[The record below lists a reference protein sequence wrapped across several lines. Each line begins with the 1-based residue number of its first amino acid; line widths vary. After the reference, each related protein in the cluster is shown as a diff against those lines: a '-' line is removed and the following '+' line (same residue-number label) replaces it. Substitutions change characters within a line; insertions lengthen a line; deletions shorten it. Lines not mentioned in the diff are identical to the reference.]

1 MFYKTHISLRPGAFT
16 DPPARFGDNWKHS
29 DNTWNIPSE
38 SFPPDEPPSRWIES
52 IFADVVSRCAFCSVA
67 GWLTRKLN
75 SWPWRSPCTQT
86 TLLWCYFMLESV
98 SQRYI
103 WYIYKVYTYVCT
115 PVQMYSKR
123 SEWTRISCRLAVHP
137 VCKNVSICLRIAVS
151 TLVSNFNKWL
161 CFLRRVEDEW
171 FLIGQLIRHS
181 SFTPSDQLVSR
192 FQIHI
197 VFDKT
202 EISFGS
208 ILCWLY
214 ISETST
220 PAECNHCSDGLNLD
234 LDLELESQRLKWL
247 VCVQFNVFSLVFSRV
262 SV

>member
-171 FLIGQLIRHS
+171 FLIGQLISHS

-197 VFDKT
+197 VFDKQ
-202 EISFGS
+202 SFHLVLFS
-208 ILCWLY
+208 ADFTFQRRRLQQSAVTLLMDW
-214 ISETST
+214 TST
-220 PAECNHCSDGLNLD
+220 WTWNLNHSDSND
-234 LDLELESQRLKWL
+234 SS
-247 VCVQFNVFSLVFSRV
+247 VFSLMFSV
-262 SV
+262 

>member
-171 FLIGQLIRHS
+171 FLIGQLISHS

-197 VFDKT
+197 VFDKQ
-202 EISFGS
+202 SFHLVLFS
-208 ILCWLY
+208 ADFTFQRRRLQQSAVTVLMDW
-214 ISETST
+214 TST
-220 PAECNHCSDGLNLD
+220 WTWNLNHSDSND
-234 LDLELESQRLKWL
+234 LS
-247 VCVQFNVFSLVFSRV
+247 VFSLMFSV
-262 SV
+262 

>member
-171 FLIGQLIRHS
+171 FLIGQLISHS
-181 SFTPSDQLVSR
+181 SFTPSDQLVSDSTLCLTNR
-192 FQIHI
+192 
-197 VFDKT
+197 VF
-202 EISFGS
+202 IWF
-208 ILCWLY
+208 Y
-214 ISETST
+214 
-220 PAECNHCSDGLNLD
+220 
-234 LDLELESQRLKWL
+234 
-247 VCVQFNVFSLVFSRV
+247 SLLTLHFRDVDSSRV
-262 SV
+262 QSLFWWTEPRLGLGTWITATQMTCLCSV

>member
-1 MFYKTHISLRPGAFT
+1 MRSVLSR
-16 DPPARFGDNWKHS
+16 GDWHGNWTRGLGDHPVHRRLCCDAILCLK
-29 DNTWNIPSE
+29 
-38 SFPPDEPPSRWIES
+38 
-52 IFADVVSRCAFCSVA
+52 VSH
-67 GWLTRKLN
+67 KDI
-75 SWPWRSPCTQT
+75 
-86 TLLWCYFMLESV
+86 YE
-98 SQRYI
+98 
-103 WYIYKVYTYVCT
+103 IYKVYTYVCT

-171 FLIGQLIRHS
+171 FQIGQLIRHS

-192 FQIHI
+192 FQIPHC
-197 VFDKT
+197 VWQT
-202 EISFGS
+202 EFSFGS

-220 PAECNHCSDGLNLD
+220 PAECSHCSDEPRLGLGTWITAT
-234 LDLELESQRLKWL
+234 QMTRL
-247 VCVQFNVFSLVFSRV
+247 C

>member
-197 VFDKT
+197 VFDKQ
-202 EISFGS
+202 SFHLVLFS
-208 ILCWLY
+208 ADFTFQRRRLQQSAVTVLMDW
-214 ISETST
+214 SST
-220 PAECNHCSDGLNLD
+220 WTWNLNHSDSND
-234 LDLELESQRLKWL
+234 SS
-247 VCVQFNVFSLVFSRV
+247 VFSLMFSV
-262 SV
+262 

>member
-137 VCKNVSICLRIAVS
+137 VCKNVSICLRIAVL

-171 FLIGQLIRHS
+171 FLIGQLISHS

-197 VFDKT
+197 VFDKQRFHLVLFSADFT
-202 EISFGS
+202 FQRRR
-208 ILCWLY
+208 LQQRAVTVLMDW
-214 ISETST
+214 TST
-220 PAECNHCSDGLNLD
+220 WTWNLNHSDSND
-234 LDLELESQRLKWL
+234 SS
-247 VCVQFNVFSLVFSRV
+247 VFSLMFSV
-262 SV
+262 

>member
-171 FLIGQLIRHS
+171 FLIGQLISHS

-197 VFDKT
+197 VFDKQ
-202 EISFGS
+202 SFHLVLFS
-208 ILCWLY
+208 ADFTFQRRRLQQRAVTVLMDW
-214 ISETST
+214 TST
-220 PAECNHCSDGLNLD
+220 WTWNLNHSDSND
-234 LDLELESQRLKWL
+234 SS
-247 VCVQFNVFSLVFSRV
+247 VFSLMFSV
-262 SV
+262 